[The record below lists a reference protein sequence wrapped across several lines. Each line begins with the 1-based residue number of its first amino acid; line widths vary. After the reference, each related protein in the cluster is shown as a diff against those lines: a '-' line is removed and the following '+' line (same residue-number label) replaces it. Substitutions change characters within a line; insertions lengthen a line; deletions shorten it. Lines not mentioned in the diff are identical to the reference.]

1 MRGSGSSIE
10 VDGTAPPDPRSKWLA
25 PKLIAILDLGSVW
38 KDRLTAEIDCLL
50 IPDPL
55 GYWFDPDV
63 TDGSG
68 IRPKPVAHMWRYH
81 VKYRVAGLIPDPLGD
96 PSPSSNRKL
105 LVGADIFNGSG
116 ISPKEK
122 LGKFKKSRKLQA

>member
-1 MRGSGSSIE
+1 MWRYHVKYRVAG
-10 VDGTAPPDPRSKWLA
+10 
-25 PKLIAILDLGSVW
+25 
-38 KDRLTAEIDCLL
+38 L

-81 VKYRVAGLIPDPLGD
+81 VKYRVAGLIPDPVYRQDIDSRINCCLSDKQDLG
-96 PSPSSNRKL
+96 SVSEESN
-105 LVGADIFNGSG
+105 
-116 ISPKEK
+116 
-122 LGKFKKSRKLQA
+122 